1 MLRRRVKIFMFAIF
15 RAVLKTAAQVDIT
28 RHMWMI
34 HLSVFDQNKSDTPFF
49 YRIVQAIKADFLPM
63 SLSKSLITF
72 HKPTKWHFH
81 HFANY

>member
-34 HLSVFDQNKSDTPFF
+34 HLSVFDQNKSDTLFF
-49 YRIVQAIKADFLPM
+49 TELYK
-63 SLSKSLITF
+63 LSRQTSCPCLYQKV
-72 HKPTKWHFH
+72 
-81 HFANY
+81 